1 MYVRSQNSLLQ
12 YDLMGWSYPCKA
24 SILVWPAT
32 KADTMCWSSL
42 HLVIDVRG
50 STPFSRLSTIYI
62 HRPFMSTSCLL
73 IESLIRVT
81 SKEPEIS
88 AYWHNLNAFSTHQLP
103 STTINLHLP
112 GCGNKID
119 ANLFLSLAVAPL
131 PFTKSH
137 GTRWRRKL
145 GSPPRSACGEK
156 THSSSS
162 LRNLQ
167 SNFLQNRMKK
177 EWPMGHHAKSRPN
190 LLRQTSTTMESE
202 QKNIFMDSWP
212 CRHCKQ
218 TIKIGISM
226 GSSSKSA
233 FSIFPSPKVWA
244 QSAFPNT
251 VSQLSN
257 VKTAIGAAV
266 PQVSNP
272 PAHQR

>member
-1 MYVRSQNSLLQ
+1 
-12 YDLMGWSYPCKA
+12 
-24 SILVWPAT
+24 
-32 KADTMCWSSL
+32 
-42 HLVIDVRG
+42 
-50 STPFSRLSTIYI
+50 
-62 HRPFMSTSCLL
+62 
-73 IESLIRVT
+73 
-81 SKEPEIS
+81 
-88 AYWHNLNAFSTHQLP
+88 
-103 STTINLHLP
+103 
-112 GCGNKID
+112 
-119 ANLFLSLAVAPL
+119 
-131 PFTKSH
+131 
-137 GTRWRRKL
+137 
-145 GSPPRSACGEK
+145 
-156 THSSSS
+156 
-162 LRNLQ
+162 
-167 SNFLQNRMKK
+167 MKK